1 VAEAQ
6 HGQILRL
13 VLDTNIVVS
22 ALLWRGAPFRLLRLS
37 GEQAAITLFTSG
49 PLLNELRNTL
59 NYPKF
64 AKRIASTESSVEELV
79 AFYSALAT
87 AIEPVPG
94 QSWVPRD
101 KDDDA
106 VVAAA
111 VGANAHAIISGD
123 TDLTELREVA
133 GIDVLRASEAI
144 ELIARAS

>member
-1 VAEAQ
+1 MAEAQ

-37 GEQAAITLFTSG
+37 SEQGAITLFTSE
-49 PLLNELRNTL
+49 PLLDELRNTL
-59 NYPKF
+59 SYPKF
-64 AKRIASTESSVEELV
+64 AKRIASAGSSVEELI
-79 AFYSALAT
+79 AFYSALVT
-87 AIEPVPG
+87 MIEPVRS

-101 KDDDA
+101 SDDDA

-111 VGANAHAIISGD
+111 LGANAHAIISGD
-123 TDLTELREVA
+123 SDLTELREVA